1 MLCQSSANGL
11 LVYYVICGF
20 GYIGIFQIPR
30 FFASQKYTPQN
41 RTSCII
47 ESRSIRDVLDYANN
61 QQTIVV
67 FDLDNTLVHPGQEL
81 GSDQWFSHIFNE
93 KLASGMSRPDV
104 LAFILP
110 IYYEIYNRIALYPVE
125 PEGPAILSTL
135 QKKGIKTVA
144 LTTKSLPL
152 VARTQIQLKDAGF
165 SFAPTGCFNCEL
177 TVQLEKPAL
186 LCQGIIFCN
195 DNNKGPTL
203 LKILHTLNCTP
214 KKIVFVDDKLSHLLD
229 VEKECLLNKI
239 EFIGI
244 RYGKLDPVVAQFDP
258 ARAEQQYAALFGKDY
273 SGHQAHA

>member
-1 MLCQSSANGL
+1 MSVKFKWITILFC
-11 LVYYVICGF
+11 ICGF
-20 GYIGIFQIPR
+20 TYLGTYYLPV
-30 FFASQKYTPQN
+30 FFTFNKQKYDTAIQ
-41 RTSCII
+41 TSCII
-47 ESRSIRDVLDYANN
+47 ESCKIRDVLEYATDE
-61 QQTIVV
+61 QTIVV

-81 GSDQWFSHIFNE
+81 GSDQWFSYMFKE

-104 LAFILP
+104 LTFILP
-110 IYYEIYNRIALYPVE
+110 LYYEIYDHIPLYPVE

-165 SFAPTGCFNCEL
+165 SFAPKGPFNCEL

-186 LCQGIIFCN
+186 LSHGIIFCN

-203 LKILHTLNCTP
+203 LKTLNTLNCIP
-214 KKIVFVDDKLSHLLD
+214 KKIVFVDDKLSNLLD
-229 VEKECLLNKI
+229 VEKDCLLNKI
-239 EFIGI
+239 QFIGI
-244 RYGKLDPVVAQFDP
+244 RYGKLDSVVAQFDP

-273 SGHQAHA
+273 SGHQAHV